1 MQSADQSY
9 RTIIEQ
15 MQEGAVTLIED
26 GHINYSNQRFAAMVK
41 RPLEEIIGS
50 HFCEHL
56 VEPDRGG
63 LHQLL
68 LQTHDGAARG
78 ELTLQARDGTL
89 VPIHIGLGVVVLDG
103 LSSICAV
110 VTDLTERKRAEA
122 VLASEQFV
130 RAILNQAA
138 DGIVVCDTEGR
149 LTLTNPAARRI
160 AQLDTARTPVTTVSR
175 LWRTVL
181 DSQGRPIP
189 VEEQSLPMAL
199 AGQVA
204 IAREKR
210 VVRDDAGHYDI
221 LVSASPLRDADGQII
236 GAVATFTDISQRK
249 RAEEAERQHREWLR
263 VTLTSIGDAVIAM
276 DTAARVTFLNPTAAN
291 LTGWTQEEA
300 TGQPIGR
307 VFPVI
312 NEKTRQPAD
321 DVVAQAL
328 RDKRVVALAN
338 DTALVAKDGR
348 EVPVEDSAAPILDA
362 GGNVVGVVL
371 VFHDVTA
378 KRQAQEVI
386 RRQVE
391 ELRASNEELVRFNAA
406 MVDRELRMVE
416 LKKEVNVLCGR
427 LGDPQPYPLDFTKG
441 QP

>member
-1 MQSADQSY
+1 
-9 RTIIEQ
+9 
-15 MQEGAVTLIED
+15 
-26 GHINYSNQRFAAMVK
+26 
-41 RPLEEIIGS
+41 
-50 HFCEHL
+50 
-56 VEPDRGG
+56 
-63 LHQLL
+63 
-68 LQTHDGAARG
+68 
-78 ELTLQARDGTL
+78 
-89 VPIHIGLGVVVLDG
+89 
-103 LSSICAV
+103 
-110 VTDLTERKRAEA
+110 
-122 VLASEQFV
+122 
-130 RAILNQAA
+130 
-138 DGIVVCDTEGR
+138 
-149 LTLTNPAARRI
+149 
-160 AQLDTARTPVTTVSR
+160 
-175 LWRTVL
+175 
-181 DSQGRPIP
+181 
-189 VEEQSLPMAL
+189 
-199 AGQVA
+199 VA
-204 IAREKR
+204 TAREKR
-210 VVRDDAGHYDI
+210 VVRDDASHYDI

-249 RAEEAERQHREWLR
+249 RAEEAEREHREWLR

-300 TGQPIGR
+300 AGQPIGR

-328 RDKRVVALAN
+328 RDKRVIALAN

-391 ELRASNEELVRFNAA
+391 ELRASNEELARFNAA

-416 LKKEVNVLCGR
+416 LKKEVNGLCAR
-427 LGDPQPYPLDFTKG
+427 LGDSRPYPLDFTEE